1 MVGFTER
8 SYRDSLF
15 SPLRTGFTNNA
26 YCLRRLEGQVDPGKN
41 LNIAMSR
48 TAPPIIRPG
57 KTDIREVSMS
67 YLPGREIPSRNL
79 NVGNSPSW
87 KDTVSYSR
95 RGAIRNLAMSF
106 TVFVPTRKVRSGT
119 PFVSYRTGRE
129 ETKIRLKCGL
139 A

>member
-1 MVGFTER
+1 MGGCCVIVTAMRKPILTLRAGKER
-8 SYRDSLF
+8 KKDE
-15 SPLRTGFTNNA
+15 LR
-26 YCLRRLEGQVDPGKN
+26 EGKN